1 MTGELPAVPL
11 SLSILGGITETGNF
25 ASPSRGGFALFG
37 SRRLRQ
43 KIDTQPHNWTY
54 GNDGKK
60 L

>member
-11 SLSILGGITETGNF
+11 SLFPGGITETGNF

-54 GNDGKK
+54 GIVSKK

>member
-11 SLSILGGITETGNF
+11 SRLFVRNNETGNF

-43 KIDTQPHNWTY
+43 KIDTKPHNWTY
-54 GNDGKK
+54 GIVSKK